1 MNKIKQYIEEREREF
16 DRQFEETYNFYCE
29 NDVNGYITNSDDY
42 IKQID
47 PDGIKDYN
55 TQTIKGLLDVI
66 GEEVKNNYS
75 LASANARKVIVDD
88 YNEATKRYKRAKK
101 EVSEGKK
108 YAEADRVSE
117 NAKQVALSRLES
129 KITREINQALSDIT
143 TKLKTINKQYEKRKN
158 NI

>member
-1 MNKIKQYIEEREREF
+1 MNKIKQYIEEREEEF

-66 GEEVKNNYS
+66 VEECVGMKLKLEEKNCWTMDS
-75 LASANARKVIVDD
+75 MKMQELPGD
-88 YNEATKRYKRAKK
+88 AKC
-101 EVSEGKK
+101 
-108 YAEADRVSE
+108 Y
-117 NAKQVALSRLES
+117 
-129 KITREINQALSDIT
+129 NQAITNIT
-143 TKLKTINKQYEKRKN
+143 TKLKTIIK
-158 NI
+158 